1 MNRKKILLVE
11 DNLSDIALTKLA
23 IDKSRIANELVVIEN
38 GQDALDYL
46 FGRGKYAN
54 QDLHQLPALVLL
66 DINLPVVNGLEVLRK
81 IRGNEVTKRLPVVML
96 TTSKEEQDIAQSYNL
111 GANSYIQKPVDFF
124 QFVESV
130 KRLGMYWLVTNQVLP
145 K

>member
-1 MNRKKILLVE
+1 MNQKKILLIE

-23 IDKSRIANELVVIEN
+23 IDKSHIANELVVMES
-38 GQDALDYL
+38 GPDALDYL

-54 QDLHQLPALVLL
+54 RDRYQLPGLVLL
-66 DINLPVVNGLEVLRK
+66 DINLPGANGLEVLRQ
-81 IRGNEVTKRLPVVML
+81 IRANEITKRLPVVML
-96 TTSKEEQDIAQSYNL
+96 TTSKEEQDVAQSYNL

-124 QFVESV
+124 QFIESI
-130 KRLGMYWLVTNQVLP
+130 KGLGMYWLVTNQVPP